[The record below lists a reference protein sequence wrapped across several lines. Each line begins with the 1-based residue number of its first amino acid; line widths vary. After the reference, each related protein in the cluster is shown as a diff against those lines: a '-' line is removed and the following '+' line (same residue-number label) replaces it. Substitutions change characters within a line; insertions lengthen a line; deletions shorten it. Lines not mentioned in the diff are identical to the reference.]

1 MRWLCRMT
9 VDCGLWVSLF
19 LAANLPHPPWCCCP
33 HAALHPIW
41 DGDCALFRSASA
53 PTDSAVC
60 AVSTVVES
68 CEQRYKNNILMLKQK
83 LQMEQFDSHTQ
94 THTRKHRHTWRALR
108 AKMDLGATPETE
120 IRCVDLLSFC
130 SWLQNVKCRGHWNFW
145 TTCLAKTAP
154 LSPVPASRT
163 TPSSILYINCYS
175 LACFVLE
182 KLI

>member
-1 MRWLCRMT
+1 MALQD
-9 VDCGLWVSLF
+9 DCGLCVSLF
-19 LAANLPHPPWCCCP
+19 LTANLPHPPWCCCP

-60 AVSTVVES
+60 GVSTVVES

-94 THTRKHRHTWRALR
+94 KQTRKHRHTWRALR

-120 IRCVDLLSFC
+120 IRCVGICSVSVRGCKMSNAEDIEISRPRVWLKLPPSPQFLLPVLHLLLYSI
-130 SWLQNVKCRGHWNFW
+130 SIVILWLVL
-145 TTCLAKTAP
+145 CLKN
-154 LSPVPASRT
+154 S
-163 TPSSILYINCYS
+163 Y
-175 LACFVLE
+175 
-182 KLI
+182 K